1 MSQANNN
8 TQEIEAKKINIGKL
22 FSEYWFRVPEYQ
34 RSYVWGKEQ
43 IDELLDDLNYAIKHN
58 SNKEYFLGS
67 VVLQKHTVTSKS
79 VTYTSCDIL
88 DGQQRMTTLFLLMA
102 VLRDLST
109 NSKLTTNAKEAI
121 FQEEDPFS
129 NQPERIR
136 IEFLIRDKVEDFV
149 DTFIKKDKGTL
160 EENALIELGKDAN
173 VSLSN
178 MAKSMLY
185 LKEQLGALSIEKLN
199 EFAIFLFNKVIVIYV
214 ASESLEDAFRL
225 FTILNDRGIPLS
237 NSDILK
243 SLNIGEVESD
253 KKRQNFA
260 IMWEKLEGEFGRDEF
275 DRFLGHIRT
284 IILKEKARENLLKE
298 YEKIYKEGKLKK
310 GEDTLN
316 TIKAYRDSFAKLIW
330 LDDDA
335 PQEDFKIQNLVTIMK
350 KGLASDWIPVYLAY
364 FNKFR
369 YENLFLFL
377 QRLESKFSADWILQ
391 ESPTKRLGNTYAIIK
406 AIEKAENSED
416 IVLNQD
422 VFQYNRE
429 ELERRLSDDI
439 YGKNFARYLLLKLE
453 YLLLQPNQA
462 FSEFNKISVEHVLP
476 QNPKQDSQWI
486 IDFNEEERLEWVHK
500 ISNLV
505 LLSRIKNSQL
515 NNRDFNAKKE
525 RYFAS
530 SINIFPNINSAMQN
544 SNWTLDILKQRQID
558 LLSKIMNGF
567 K

>member
-1 MSQANNN
+1 MSKEIN

-22 FSEYWFRVPEYQ
+22 FSDYWYRVPEYQ

-43 IDELLDDLNYAIKHN
+43 IDELLDDLNYAKN
-58 SNKEYFLGS
+58 NNPNKEYFLGS
-67 VVLQKHTVTSKS
+67 VVLQKHKVTSKS

-88 DGQQRMTTLFLLMA
+88 DGQQRMTTLFMAMA
-102 VLRDLST
+102 VLRDIST
-109 NSKLTTNAKEAI
+109 NSKLINNAKEAI

-149 DTFIKKDKGTL
+149 DNFIKKDKGTL
-160 EENALIELGKDAN
+160 DYDALKVITNSSN

-178 MAKSMLY
+178 MAKSMIY
-185 LKEQLGALSIEKLN
+185 LNQQLSEFSDKELN
-199 EFAIFLFNKVIVIYV
+199 DFAIFLFNKVIVIYV

-243 SLNIGEVESD
+243 SLNIGEVTNER
-253 KKRQNFA
+253 KRQAFA
-260 IMWEKLEGEFGRDEF
+260 VMWEKLEGEFGRDEF

-298 YEKIYKEGKLKK
+298 FEKIYKEGKLSK
-310 GEDTLN
+310 GEDTLDL
-316 TIKAYRDSFAKLIW
+316 IKSYRDSFAKLIW
-330 LDDDA
+330 LDDDE
-335 PQEDFKIQNLVTIMK
+335 PQEDFKLSNLVTIMK

-364 FNKFR
+364 FNKFS
-369 YENLFLFL
+369 YTNLFLFL
-377 QRLESKFSADWILQ
+377 QRLESKFSADRILQ
-391 ESPTKRLGNTYAIIK
+391 ETPTKRLGNTYAIIK
-406 AIEKAENSED
+406 AIEKADSPED
-416 IVLNQD
+416 VIFNQE
-422 VFQYNRE
+422 VFQYDRL
-429 ELERRLSDDI
+429 ELKKRLSGDI
-439 YGKNFARYLLLKLE
+439 YGKNFTRYILLKLE

-462 FSEFNKISVEHVLP
+462 FSEFNRISVEHVLP
-476 QNPKQDSQWI
+476 QNPKEDSQWVK
-486 IDFNEEERLEWVHK
+486 DFSEEEREIWTHK
-500 ISNLV
+500 IANLV

-515 NNRDFNAKKE
+515 NNKDYEAKKT

-530 SINIFPNINSAMQN
+530 SINIFPNINTAMQN
-544 SNWTLDILKQRQID
+544 STWDLEVLKMRQTCIID
-558 LLSKIMNGF
+558 KLMNGF